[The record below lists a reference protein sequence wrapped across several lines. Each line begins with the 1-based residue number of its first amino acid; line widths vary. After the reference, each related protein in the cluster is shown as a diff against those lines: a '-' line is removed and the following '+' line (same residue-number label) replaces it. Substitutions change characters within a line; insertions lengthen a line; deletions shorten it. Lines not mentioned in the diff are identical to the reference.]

1 VPQIINVEDIVDAP
15 NGKPDEKIVMTYL
28 CLLYIEISKLAVQ
41 QKAVKSILQAVE
53 LTKKHKELAESYE
66 TGAEALLAW
75 IESALARSIEPGTVP
90 GLSSVAPR
98 AVETAARRA
107 ARRGTVARA
116 AYQRPA
122 RCGTVA
128 RTASRRAER
137 RAVSVACIACRRA
150 ARARTVAA
158 PRARAAGSAMSAL
171 PSTVLRSPDVLL
183 EILHYVRDGADFL
196 QCELVCVAW
205 RRAVD
210 AEALWEPRPI
220 QYGDFFLIDAA
231 AGRRSV
237 LETAALHAIRDI
249 QRSTESAFDSVLGTI
264 KLRGLIESLYNR
276 CSHHDCPQPRFT
288 DGAVLA
294 LCEIVE
300 LWMANMLEAS
310 LRLSIHRVR
319 TIEGNDD
326 PELPAMPE
334 NGAIVGTVDLTLQLI
349 LYKNNTGQESA
360 NSTLINIGN
369 WLDGV
374 EQSAA
379 SHGTELGSCGRMT
392 KERRQRILDQLVS
405 ECSSSECTRIVRRI
419 ARRAGVAGITGAT
432 MDSAFC
438 YCLGALGAILKNVYH
453 LHEPIVSASELPPS
467 DDDDYSSVDETS
479 DDEDST
485 PRYLPG
491 LELENWV
498 QPEIRY
504 PRSSAAPLTVTSA
517 TVAYAAAALKIADS
531 YYPSRL
537 DDDSDSEDSG
547 SSSDEQPDEISV
559 DLPSTSLAWLF

>member
-1 VPQIINVEDIVDAP
+1 MSAARASEGQLSV
-15 NGKPDEKIVMTYL
+15 T
-28 CLLYIEISKLAVQ
+28 VQ
-41 QKAVKSILQAVE
+41 
-53 LTKKHKELAESYE
+53 
-66 TGAEALLAW
+66 
-75 IESALARSIEPGTVP
+75 RSRSTIEPGTVP

-107 ARRGTVARA
+107 ARRGTVART

-158 PRARAAGSAMSAL
+158 PRARAASSAMSAL

-205 RRAVD
+205 RRAVG

-220 QYGDFFLIDAA
+220 HYGDFLLIEHAA

-237 LETAALHAIRDI
+237 LETAALHAIGDL
-249 QRSTESAFDSVLGTI
+249 QRSKESAFDSVLGTI

-276 CSHHDCPQPRFT
+276 CSHHDCPRPRFT

-300 LWMANMLEAS
+300 AWMANMLEAS

-334 NGAIVGTVDLTLQLI
+334 NGAIVGAVDLTLQLI
-349 LYKNNTGQESA
+349 LYKHNTGQESA
-360 NSTLINIGN
+360 NSTLINIDN

-374 EQSAA
+374 EQSAT
-379 SHGTELGSCGRMT
+379 SYHGMDLTEHGSCGILT
-392 KERRQRILDQLVS
+392 KERRQRILDQLAS

-453 LHEPIVSASELPPS
+453 LHEPIVSASGLPPS
-467 DDDDYSSVDETS
+467 DDDDYSSADETS

-517 TVAYAAAALKIADS
+517 TVAYAAAALKIVDS

-547 SSSDEQPDEISV
+547 SSSDEQPDESAQR
-559 DLPSTSLAWLF
+559 LLSSASLAWLF